1 MNNQSI
7 LEIHDLHKYFG
18 SLEVLKGVS
27 MQVKAGEVIAII
39 GTSGS
44 GKSTLLRCINFLETP
59 TRGDVLFRGKRIGWD
74 ARSWGEKLRVQSEI
88 RKMRCEIGIVFQDYN
103 LWGHK
108 TALENII
115 EAPIHVLGIPSKEAK
130 EKAEALLKRFGLI
143 DKRDVYPA
151 KLSGGQRQRVAIIR
165 ALAMSPAVMLFDE
178 VTSALDPELTGE
190 VLDLMEV
197 LAREGMTMLL
207 VTHEIGFAREVSHRT
222 IFIDEGV
229 IKEEGPSKEILVHPR
244 EERTK
249 NFLKRV
255 LHEKELK

>member
-178 VTSALDPELTGE
+178 LLRLWIPSSPARFWTSWRSWH
-190 VLDLMEV
+190 
-197 LAREGMTMLL
+197 ARG
-207 VTHEIGFAREVSHRT
+207 
-222 IFIDEGV
+222 
-229 IKEEGPSKEILVHPR
+229 
-244 EERTK
+244 
-249 NFLKRV
+249 
-255 LHEKELK
+255 